1 MGLFST
7 EKQEVNNMKELR
19 RSLQEALDTQIDEV
33 EEIKADIESKKDA
46 ILVAQSELNG
56 VRLELQKKQLDV
68 DRTEKAL
75 ALVSGKRQRNS
86 N

>member
-1 MGLFST
+1 MGLFIT